1 MRHIFWIFMVLYH
14 LAHEDTPH
22 MSSFDHFIIL
32 SSCCPMIWSPPC
44 TWGHTSP
51 WSRPPSPSPRSA
63 WQRPGRHHDHHQ
75 DNHFVTMTITRL
87 IMNII
92 YVIMTIIYVILIR
105 TFSRASSGQS
115 VNQSIVHELIRLK
128 IRMFLFFYL
137 SRTKMAWDQ
146 SQSIYLSQIM
156 WSDCNKK

>member
-1 MRHIFWIFMVLYH
+1 MIFQTHTFPVILWSSHHVIVFSYMRYIFWIFMVLSH

-22 MSSFDHFIIL
+22 MSSFDHVIIL
-32 SSCCPMIWSPPC
+32 SSCCPMISSPPC

-51 WSRPPSPSPRSA
+51 SSRPPSPSPRSA
-63 WQRPGRHHDHHQ
+63 WQQPGRHQ
-75 DNHFVTMTITRL
+75 DNHFVIMIITRL
-87 IMNII
+87 IMIFI
-92 YVIMTIIYVILIR
+92 HVIMIS

-137 SRTKMAWDQ
+137 SRNKMA
-146 SQSIYLSQIM
+146 
-156 WSDCNKK
+156 